1 VPEASAAA
9 EVVLSPGVRELLV
22 LSDSGNH
29 GAAMA
34 WRIPSGGQR
43 SLTLPLDEAAS
54 DDIEGAAWRGGH
66 LYTLTS
72 SGAVRRFSPDGRGG
86 LARDQDAYPIAA
98 PPRVCD
104 DLRAGNCGFDYEG
117 LCLRS
122 EGPAH
127 AAERCVGY
135 AASRAHGTLQCLVFD
150 HDRIVID
157 TAVRPLKLDVPRK
170 ALSDCAFGAAGGPAA
185 DRLLVTTNVFG
196 GSTTYE
202 VGESDGALT
211 PIGVMGTLSN
221 EVVAVDKDGALY
233 LFMDDN
239 GPRSFARRLTC
250 SGW

>member
-1 VPEASAAA
+1 MDRRRLSPLILAAAACAHREPATTPAPAPAAAPEPVSTAVALSSPPDPAFPSPWDVPEASAAA

-170 ALSDCAFGAAGGPAA
+170 ALSDCAFGAAGGPG
-185 DRLLVTTNVFG
+185 DL
-196 GSTTYE
+196 
-202 VGESDGALT
+202 
-211 PIGVMGTLSN
+211 
-221 EVVAVDKDGALY
+221 
-233 LFMDDN
+233 
-239 GPRSFARRLTC
+239 
-250 SGW
+250 